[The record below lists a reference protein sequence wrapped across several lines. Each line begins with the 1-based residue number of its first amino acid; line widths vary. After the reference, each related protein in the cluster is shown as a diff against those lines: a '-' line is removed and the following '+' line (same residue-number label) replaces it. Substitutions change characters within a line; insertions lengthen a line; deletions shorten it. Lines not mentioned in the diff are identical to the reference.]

1 MNRKLKNATAAVAM
15 LGAAITVAAP
25 QVPYVK
31 QQKGTQLKQ
40 ASADYTH
47 KVIITLK
54 NPDQAALPASQLE
67 PIVMEI
73 GKRSGQSLKFLKKA
87 GFNSVIAEIEQAGNI
102 NQASF
107 KKAVTSIP
115 GIKHVEFVP
124 HARAANFNDTYWL
137 DQQGYL
143 SGTSATSPGAL
154 NSGISDLMKMF
165 PNLGANINVAVID
178 AGLGANIDDEGIYV
192 NTLNLVEEG
201 SSSVQEK
208 ASDADDETC
217 EPGVTSAPYH
227 GLAVS
232 GLIGAIRNNSYGVAG
247 ILPNA
252 KITHIKALGRC
263 GTDEDGSIDIGNAI
277 MWAAGFED
285 PNNEGL
291 TALGVNPNP
300 AKVINLSLGG
310 RAVCPTSVQQAV
322 AAAISEGAH
331 IVAATGNDAFADF
344 INFPANCDGVI
355 SVTANSASGYSEG
368 YANIASTVV
377 TSSLGGGDFSTQG
390 GSVPIRTLGDSSQT
404 TDGVV
409 ACRVQAFLL
418 HT

>member
-201 SSSVQEK
+201 SSSVQE
-208 ASDADDETC
+208 
-217 EPGVTSAPYH
+217 
-227 GLAVS
+227 
-232 GLIGAIRNNSYGVAG
+232 
-247 ILPNA
+247 
-252 KITHIKALGRC
+252 
-263 GTDEDGSIDIGNAI
+263 
-277 MWAAGFED
+277 
-285 PNNEGL
+285 
-291 TALGVNPNP
+291 
-300 AKVINLSLGG
+300 
-310 RAVCPTSVQQAV
+310 
-322 AAAISEGAH
+322 
-331 IVAATGNDAFADF
+331 
-344 INFPANCDGVI
+344 
-355 SVTANSASGYSEG
+355 
-368 YANIASTVV
+368 
-377 TSSLGGGDFSTQG
+377 
-390 GSVPIRTLGDSSQT
+390 
-404 TDGVV
+404 
-409 ACRVQAFLL
+409 
-418 HT
+418 